1 MPDRDTEKETSRDFR
16 INQEP
21 DKILR
26 LMESNLAGNQ
36 NYQVIGSGWLAY
48 KAGELNS
55 KATRSLTFCYMGFG
69 VCIRCVSLGY
79 DPSVY
84 ENVDC
89 RNHPYDDTLQKRQ
102 VRN

>member
-1 MPDRDTEKETSRDFR
+1 MPERDIQKEQSRDFR

-21 DKILR
+21 DEILR

-55 KATRSLTFCYMGFG
+55 KATRSLTFATWVLAFASG
-69 VCIRCVSLGY
+69 VLALFTII
-79 DPSVY
+79 
-84 ENVDC
+84 
-89 RNHPYDDTLQKRQ
+89 QFMKM
-102 VRN
+102 

>member
-1 MPDRDTEKETSRDFR
+1 MPERDIQKEQSRDFR

-21 DKILR
+21 DEILR

-55 KATRSLTFCYMGFG
+55 KATRSLTFATWVLVFVSG
-69 VCIRCVSLGY
+69 VLALVTI
-79 DPSVY
+79 
-84 ENVDC
+84 
-89 RNHPYDDTLQKRQ
+89 LQFMKM
-102 VRN
+102 

>member
-1 MPDRDTEKETSRDFR
+1 MPERDIQKQKSRDFR

-21 DKILR
+21 DEILR

-55 KATRSLTFCYMGFG
+55 KATRSLTFATWVLAFVSG
-69 VCIRCVSLGY
+69 VLALVTI
-79 DPSVY
+79 
-84 ENVDC
+84 
-89 RNHPYDDTLQKRQ
+89 LQFMKM
-102 VRN
+102 